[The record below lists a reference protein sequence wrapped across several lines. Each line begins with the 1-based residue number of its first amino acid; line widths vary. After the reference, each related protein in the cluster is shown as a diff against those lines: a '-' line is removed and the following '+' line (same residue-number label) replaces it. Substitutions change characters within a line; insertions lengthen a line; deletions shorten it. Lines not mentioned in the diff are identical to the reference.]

1 MCLASASSLQS
12 GSNCWGTKLG
22 CTLSS
27 TCTMVASPTPT
38 IRSKTPCS
46 MSDLRQRAKTRRG
59 VRAFAPD
66 QAFIRFGQHAVALL
80 DPAVD
85 HDEIDVPGRKSVR
98 RLAADQDE
106 VGALA
111 GRQRS
116 DPVVEPESPHRTDSA

>member
-12 GSNCWGTKLG
+12 GSNCCGTKLG

-46 MSDLRQRAKTRRG
+46 ISVMDVRQRAKTRRG

-66 QAFIRFGQHAVALL
+66 QAFVRFGQHAVALL
-80 DPAVD
+80 DPSVD
-85 HDEIDVPGRKSVR
+85 HDQIDVLGCKSVR
-98 RLAADQDE
+98 R
-106 VGALA
+106 
-111 GRQRS
+111 
-116 DPVVEPESPHRTDSA
+116 